1 MKTNKND
8 RLKLSERL
16 SVRKY
21 TFSASNILI
30 IYSVVYLGIYQQQKT
45 IKMKKIYLLMALVC
59 GVCAFSA
66 CSDDDDDD
74 KSEIVGKWTMVE
86 DYFLT
91 DGVKGDVDTYKDGED
106 VYHFEGNGTGKNVY
120 KYTEDNK
127 EQEESYNFTYTYD
140 AGKKL
145 LTVSRKE
152 GDKTYTES
160 YNLVFNGSK
169 VTATATEEDEDGEI
183 YVMVMKKI

>member
-1 MKTNKND
+1 
-8 RLKLSERL
+8 
-16 SVRKY
+16 
-21 TFSASNILI
+21 
-30 IYSVVYLGIYQQQKT
+30 
-45 IKMKKIYLLMALVC
+45 MKKIYLLMALVC

-74 KSEIVGKWTMVE
+74 KSEIVGKWTLVE

-91 DGVKGDVDTYKDGED
+91 DGVKGDVETYIDGED

-120 KYTEDNK
+120 KYTEGDK
-127 EQEESYNFTYTYD
+127 EQEETINFTYTYD

-145 LTVSRKE
+145 LTMTAKVDD
-152 GDKTYTES
+152 GKTYTQS

>member
-1 MKTNKND
+1 
-8 RLKLSERL
+8 
-16 SVRKY
+16 
-21 TFSASNILI
+21 
-30 IYSVVYLGIYQQQKT
+30 
-45 IKMKKIYLLMALVC
+45 MKKIYLLMALVC

-74 KSEIVGKWTMVE
+74 KGEIVGKWTLVE

-91 DGVKGDVDTYKDGED
+91 DGVKGDVETYIDGED

-120 KYTEDNK
+120 KFTDSDDK
-127 EQEESYNFTYTYD
+127 VIEETNNFTYTYD

-145 LTVSRKE
+145 LTVSTKD
-152 GDKTYTES
+152 GDKTYKES

-169 VTATATEEDEDGEI
+169 VTATTTEEDEDGDI
-183 YVMVMKKI
+183 YVMVLKKI